1 MLLSLRTGSVPEE
14 FPLKT
19 GSRLEVADGVNLDS
33 DSDLETVL
41 IPQISRDRDV
51 STRSREPSISSAKL
65 KYQSEIRNIIRSYQD
80 LKSSNEHLSDESD
93 SGTDT
98 DQPDLYRHRGSYG
111 DTVDRSDKVY
121 KVDKEAVVVK
131 GKSKVVRALEE
142 ATRHLRELGERV
154 REARVMKIDVW
165 SVSTRWR

>member
-1 MLLSLRTGSVPEE
+1 MWRNPEYYTSDHHSTQSVAQCLLSILIHRLNLPFPHPQCSDDSIKVLTCRPVFRCLVVEE
-14 FPLKT
+14 
-19 GSRLEVADGVNLDS
+19 GGEEEEVEARM
-33 DSDLETVL
+33 E
-41 IPQISRDRDV
+41 
-51 STRSREPSISSAKL
+51 
-65 KYQSEIRNIIRSYQD
+65 
-80 LKSSNEHLSDESD
+80 
-93 SGTDT
+93 
-98 DQPDLYRHRGSYG
+98 
-111 DTVDRSDKVY
+111 VDMVD

>member
-1 MLLSLRTGSVPEE
+1 MFRCLGVEE
-14 FPLKT
+14 
-19 GSRLEVADGVNLDS
+19 GGEEEEVEARM
-33 DSDLETVL
+33 E
-41 IPQISRDRDV
+41 
-51 STRSREPSISSAKL
+51 
-65 KYQSEIRNIIRSYQD
+65 
-80 LKSSNEHLSDESD
+80 
-93 SGTDT
+93 
-98 DQPDLYRHRGSYG
+98 
-111 DTVDRSDKVY
+111 VD

>member
-1 MLLSLRTGSVPEE
+1 MFRCLGVEE
-14 FPLKT
+14 GGKEE
-19 GSRLEVADGVNLDS
+19 EVAARM
-33 DSDLETVL
+33 E
-41 IPQISRDRDV
+41 
-51 STRSREPSISSAKL
+51 
-65 KYQSEIRNIIRSYQD
+65 
-80 LKSSNEHLSDESD
+80 
-93 SGTDT
+93 
-98 DQPDLYRHRGSYG
+98 
-111 DTVDRSDKVY
+111 VDMVD